1 MHADSVRL
9 RSRRTALKRALVLAA
24 LVAGLPAA
32 AEAARASVAAVMQRD
47 AGCGCCL
54 AYADILRRAGFA
66 VTVVSNPDMA
76 AYKRSKGVP
85 DALQSCHTV
94 SVAGYLVEGHVPVA
108 VVKRLVAERP
118 RLTGIALPGM
128 PAGSPGMGE
137 GKSAPFRIIGFAPGR
152 TSLYAVD

>member
-1 MHADSVRL
+1 MYADSI
-9 RSRRTALKRALVLAA
+9 RSPSRPTALTRAVLFAA
-24 LVAGLPAA
+24 LVAAFPAA

-54 AYADILRRAGFA
+54 AYADILRRAGFT
-66 VTVVSNPDMA
+66 VTVVSNADMA
-76 AYKRSKGVP
+76 AYKRGKGVP
-85 DALQSCHTV
+85 DALQSCHTI

-118 RLTGIALPGM
+118 KLTGIALPGM
-128 PAGSPGMGE
+128 PAGSPGMGD